1 MTGIYSCIF
10 LGITKSVEQNFL
22 YFMFLAGSEL
32 LPFLCREKRRRKGRA
47 EFLAKWTKYMQEHGV
62 LNLCWP

>member
-22 YFMFLAGSEL
+22 YFMFFVGSEL
-32 LPFLCREKRRRKGRA
+32 LPFLCREKRRRKERA
-47 EFLAKWTKYMQEHGV
+47 EFLTKWTKYMQEHGV
-62 LNLCWP
+62 LNSSWP

>member
-22 YFMFLAGSEL
+22 YFMFFAGSEL
-32 LPFLCREKRRRKGRA
+32 LPFCRREKSRRKERA
-47 EFLAKWTKYMQEHGV
+47 EFLTKWTKYMQEHGV
-62 LNLCWP
+62 LNSRWP

>member
-22 YFMFLAGSEL
+22 YFMFFAGSVV
-32 LPFLCREKRRRKGRA
+32 LPFCCREKRKA
-47 EFLAKWTKYMQEHGV
+47 ESLTEWTKYMQEHDV
-62 LNLCWP
+62 LNSHWP